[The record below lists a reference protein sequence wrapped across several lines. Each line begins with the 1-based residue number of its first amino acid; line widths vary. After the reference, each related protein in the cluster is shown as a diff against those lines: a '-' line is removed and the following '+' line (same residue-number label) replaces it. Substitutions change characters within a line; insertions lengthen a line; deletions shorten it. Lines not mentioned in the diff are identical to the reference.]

1 MSERAER
8 YPTRT
13 RTLAQD
19 MAELARLYDLVFYV
33 DDEERIS
40 VLAVDHCDS
49 TDVSIVGE
57 GL

>member
-1 MSERAER
+1 MSLALDR

-19 MAELARLYDLVFYV
+19 MAELARIYDLVFYV
-33 DDEERIS
+33 DDDDRIS